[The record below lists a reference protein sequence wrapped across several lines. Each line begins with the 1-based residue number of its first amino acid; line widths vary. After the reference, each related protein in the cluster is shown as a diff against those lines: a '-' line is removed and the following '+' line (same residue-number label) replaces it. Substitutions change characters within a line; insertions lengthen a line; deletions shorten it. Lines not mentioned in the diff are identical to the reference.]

1 MIRLNG
7 SIWVDDTEYFFEDFE
22 VEIDEDLE
30 LPFDELIEDDF
41 EEFDFDEED
50 YCDGNREDCEFDEYE
65 KQEDFNAEFEFL
77 LNLYTEILSEGCVCK
92 DCIRE
97 ILLEFLDDFWDI
109 LGE

>member
-7 SIWVDDTEYFFEDFE
+7 SIWVDDVEYFFDNLE

-30 LPFDELIEDDF
+30 LPFDEFED
-41 EEFDFDEED
+41 FDFDDEED
-50 YCDGNREDCEFDEYE
+50 YCDGDCECCEFDKDE
-65 KQEDFNAEFEFL
+65 KQENFNAEFEFL

-92 DCIRE
+92 DCIRD